1 MNTLLIL
8 ILSIFHFYSIA
19 EINGYLL
26 SLFGEIKRSSYRHFN
41 GYYSTNKTFSDFF
54 TNSTLTDSSQIN
66 FNYFTSIFTSY
77 FICKYSI
84 MTLYAFSSLALFG
97 FICWISNFQFLGK
110 DKINMNINY
119 ESAHSVFT
127 LILFYIAIYFFSGLI
142 ALLPYELLKV
152 KKKITS
158 GDLLLINFFLTFA
171 VIVKNLLHDNFELFN
186 SPFICGLFYISSS
199 FIYFIY
205 IFILW
210 VQNKFNENQS
220 NEENID
226 DNNNED
232 DYYDEESNYINKT
245 NSLNYQKD
253 ANINNDDSI
262 ILFDDIDESRI
273 YKMLDINQENKSN
286 NINKEN
292 NKKIYFTPYYIFWL
306 FND

>member
-1 MNTLLIL
+1 
-8 ILSIFHFYSIA
+8 
-19 EINGYLL
+19 
-26 SLFGEIKRSSYRHFN
+26 
-41 GYYSTNKTFSDFF
+41 
-54 TNSTLTDSSQIN
+54 
-66 FNYFTSIFTSY
+66 
-77 FICKYSI
+77 
-84 MTLYAFSSLALFG
+84 
-97 FICWISNFQFLGK
+97 
-110 DKINMNINY
+110 MNINY
-119 ESAHSVFT
+119 ESAHSVFI

-152 KKKITS
+152 NKKITS

-220 NEENID
+220 DEENID

-245 NSLNYQKD
+245 NTLNYQKD
-253 ANINNDDSI
+253 VNTNNDDSI